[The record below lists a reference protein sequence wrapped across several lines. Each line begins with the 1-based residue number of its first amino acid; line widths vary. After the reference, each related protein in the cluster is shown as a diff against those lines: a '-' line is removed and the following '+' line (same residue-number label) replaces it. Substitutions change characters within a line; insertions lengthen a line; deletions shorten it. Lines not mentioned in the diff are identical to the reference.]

1 MANSD
6 SIGSI
11 SKLCYFS
18 LLNIQ
23 GLKPSTRPSCV
34 PYVADL
40 LHDKDQL
47 FICLTETWLHD
58 HVTAE
63 LTIKGYTSYRADRD
77 YSKRHSGKCK
87 GRFSGGVA
95 CYIKDDFAASMEELL
110 SFSNGVIEV
119 LVLYSKVNNI
129 LIIALYR
136 QPDDVVNGHRSTSR
150 ELAECISKV
159 KDILLNIDTPEP
171 NIILLGDFNLPSVD
185 WVKLS
190 CSGSKCVKDCFLVLQ
205 EFLDKYGLVQYISK
219 PTHRQGN
226 TLDLVFLN
234 NDLLIHSYEVNDV
247 LQSISHHS
255 IIQLASTIGLKSSKQ
270 TEPDKQ
276 DLTSSLKKF
285 NFHSEDIDW
294 EKMNKDFQSIDWED
308 KFFQDDISMNKI
320 SDVFL
325 ETLFSVFENSNVPL
339 KPSVSRN
346 KHKIPV
352 HRKRLIN
359 NRRRVQKRLN
369 SSKLS
374 PGVKEKLKAK
384 LYVIEETLM
393 NSYSQ
398 QKRYEEKRAIEAIK
412 RNPKFFYSFAD
423 KHSKSPSKIGPLIHP
438 ESGGLVNDNEGM
450 ANILADQFSSV
461 FSTPLTVLEPAD
473 VLFPANEQLPF
484 SDFELSVDDF
494 LDAMADIKANSGSGP
509 KGVPAILLKKCP
521 SLAVPLHLMWSK
533 SFDEGIVPM
542 SMKET
547 VVSPLHKAESRGL
560 PINYRPITNSSHIIK
575 VFERVISKKL
585 VHYLEQNFLFN
596 PNQHGFRK
604 GRSCLSELLSHFYEI
619 LSIVE
624 SGGRADVVYLDFSKA
639 FDKVDFYVL
648 MQKLR
653 SLGIGGKVG
662 RWIYSFLVGRQ
673 HRVAV
678 NGALSTLRDILS
690 GVPQGSVLGP
700 LLFLILISDIDK
712 NVVHSS
718 LRSFAD
724 DSRMTKAIF
733 SPSDVNN
740 FQHDVNSVYSWANQN
755 NMFFNETKFELLTY
769 STNSSTSASTEYV
782 TYSGHVIEE
791 SSDVTD
797 LGVTMSNTCLFDSH
811 MDEVVKKMK
820 SKSSWILRTFSSR
833 SRLCLLTTWKTLVLP
848 LHDYCSQLWSPHK
861 IKDISV
867 LEKVQWDFIGR
878 IYGVSDNYWT
888 ALKELNLFSLQRRR
902 ERYMVFYIWKVLEQ
916 FVPSI
921 LDSSGFPV
929 LMDNITSRKGRMCSV
944 PSFARTK
951 SSVQTIKDYSFFVH
965 GAKLF
970 NTMPQ
975 KVRDITNCK
984 FEVFKTAV
992 DSFLR
997 NVKDEP
1003 HLNGYNFRSNG
1014 VISNSLLDII

>member
-1 MANSD
+1 MATTS
-6 SIGSI
+6 SVGI

-40 LHDKDQL
+40 LHGMDQL

-58 HVTAE
+58 HGTAE
-63 LTIKGYTSYRADRD
+63 LTIKGYTLYRTDRD
-77 YSKRHSGKCK
+77 YSKRRLGKRK

-95 CYIKDDFAASMEELL
+95 CYIKDSFAGSVEELL
-110 SFSNGVIEV
+110 SYSNGVIEV

-136 QPDDVVNGHRSTSR
+136 QPDDSVNGHRSTSMQF
-150 ELAECISKV
+150 AECLSKV
-159 KDILLNIDTPEP
+159 NDILLNIGTPEP
-171 NIILLGDFNLPSVD
+171 NIILLGDFNLPNVD
-185 WVKLS
+185 WSKLS
-190 CSGSKCVKDCFLVLQ
+190 CTGSKCVKDCLVVLQ
-205 EFLDKYGLVQYISK
+205 EFLDRYGLFQYITKS
-219 PTHRQGN
+219 THRLGN
-226 TLDLVFLN
+226 TLDLVFVN
-234 NDLLIHSYEVNDV
+234 NDLLIHSYQVNDV

-255 IIQLASTIGLKSSKQ
+255 IIQIASTIGLDSSKC
-270 TEPDKQ
+270 TTPEYQ
-276 DLTSSLKKF
+276 DLSTSLKKF

-294 EKMNKDFQSIDWED
+294 EKVNCDFQSIEWEN
-308 KFFQDDISMNKI
+308 KFFQDDKSMNEI
-320 SDVFL
+320 SDIFL
-325 ETLFSVFENSNVPL
+325 ETLFSVLENNNVPL
-339 KPSVSRN
+339 KPSVSR
-346 KHKIPV
+346 KTCKIPV

-369 SSKLS
+369 SIKLT
-374 PGVKEKLKAK
+374 PGVRKKLKSK

-412 RNPKFFYSFAD
+412 RNPKFFYSFAN
-423 KHSKSPSKIGPLIHP
+423 KYSKAPSKIGPLIHP
-438 ESGGLVNDNEGM
+438 DTGNLVSDNEEM

-473 VLFPANEQLPF
+473 VLFPDDEQLPF
-484 SDFELSVDDF
+484 SDLELSVNDF
-494 LDAMADIKANSGSGP
+494 LDAMADIKPNSGSGP
-509 KGVPAILLKKCP
+509 KGVPAIILKKCP
-521 SLAVPLHLMWSK
+521 SLAVPLYLLWGK
-533 SFDEGIVPM
+533 SFDKSIVPM
-542 SMKET
+542 SMKT
-547 VVSPLHKAESRGL
+547 PTVSPLHKAESRGF
-560 PINYRPITNSSHIIK
+560 PVNYRPITSSSHIIK

-604 GRSCLSELLSHFYEI
+604 GRSCLSELLSHFHEI

-639 FDKVDFYVL
+639 FDKVDFSIL
-648 MQKLR
+648 MKKLK

-673 HRVAV
+673 HRVNV
-678 NGALSTLRDILS
+678 NGALSTLRDILL

-724 DSRMTKAIF
+724 DSRMTKAVF
-733 SPSDVNN
+733 SSSDVNN
-740 FQHDVNSVYSWANQN
+740 FQLDVNSVYSWANQN
-755 NMFFNETKFELLTY
+755 NMFFNETKFELLSY
-769 STNSSTSASTEYV
+769 STNSSALSVSTEYV
-782 TYSGHVIEE
+782 THSGHVIEE
-791 SSDVTD
+791 SSSVTD
-797 LGVTMSNTCLFDSH
+797 LGVIMTNSCIFDSH
-811 MDEVVKKMK
+811 IDEVLKKMK

-833 SRLCLLTTWKTLVLP
+833 SRLCLLTTWKTLVMP

-861 IKDISV
+861 VKDISA
-867 LEKVQWDFIGR
+867 LEKVQWDFISR
-878 IYGVSDNYWT
+878 ISGVSDNYWS
-888 ALKELNLFSLQRRR
+888 ALSELNLFSLQRRR
-902 ERYMVFYIWKVLEQ
+902 ERYMVFYIWKILEQ

-921 LDSSGFPV
+921 LDSCGFPV
-929 LMDNITSRKGRMCSV
+929 LLDNITSRKGRLCSV
-944 PSFARTK
+944 PGFIRTK
-951 SSVQTIKDYSFFVH
+951 SSVQTIKNYSFFVH

-970 NTMPQ
+970 NAMPQ
-975 KVRDITNCK
+975 NIRDITNCK

-992 DSFLR
+992 DLYLR
-997 NVKDEP
+997 SVKDEP
-1003 HLNGYNFRSNG
+1003 HLNGYHFRSNG
-1014 VISNSLLDII
+1014 AISNSLLDII